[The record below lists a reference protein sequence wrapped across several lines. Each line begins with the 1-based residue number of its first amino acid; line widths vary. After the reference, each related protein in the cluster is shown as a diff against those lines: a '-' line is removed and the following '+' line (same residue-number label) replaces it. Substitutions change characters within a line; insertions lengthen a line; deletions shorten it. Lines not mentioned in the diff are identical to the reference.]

1 MLSCSIN
8 LFGQNDTIP
17 LKGVSDSL
25 VVIDIATI
33 REANIKLLERNAL
46 KEIVEQQDTIII
58 NQSEIIGAYKAENLY
73 LVDKNI
79 KLTDEYKEVVELN
92 KRLSKKLNCNKIGF
106 YTTSSVLIA
115 VVGYITINSIVSGK

>member
-1 MLSCSIN
+1 MLNCFTN
-8 LFGQNDTIP
+8 LFGQNDTTS

-58 NQSEIIGAYKAENLY
+58 NQSEIIDAYKAENLY
-73 LVDKNI
+73 LVDENI
-79 KLTDEYKEVVELN
+79 KLKDEYKELVELN
-92 KRLSKKLNCNKIGF
+92 KRLSKKLNCNKLGF

-115 VVGYITINSIVSGK
+115 IVSYITVNSLVSGK